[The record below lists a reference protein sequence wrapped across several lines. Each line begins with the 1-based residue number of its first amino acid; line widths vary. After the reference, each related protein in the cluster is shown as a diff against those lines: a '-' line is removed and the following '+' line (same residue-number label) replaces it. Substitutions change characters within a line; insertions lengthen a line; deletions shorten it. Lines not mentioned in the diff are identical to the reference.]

1 MSVEKSS
8 VGPERAE
15 VPRKLD
21 RCSVRHEIEAL
32 ILTGIRVRGVKRR
45 NSHRFLPTTIESM
58 T

>member
-8 VGPERAE
+8 AGPGRAE
-15 VPRKLD
+15 VPKRLD
-21 RCSVRHEIEAL
+21 RCGVKHEIEGL